1 MLPHWKHLLLGQRK
15 SIANMLAQGWRLKKI
30 ASVIGMDPTSIS
42 KEIERNRTMV
52 AQRPRLPEDKSLP
65 LRLRQLPAPLPK
77 VEMPMREMA
86 LRCR

>member
-52 AQRPRLPEDKSLP
+52 ASGPDC
-65 LRLRQLPAPLPK
+65 PK
-77 VEMPMREMA
+77 TNRFPFALVKRKWTMP
-86 LRCR
+86 CPFF